1 MQTKYE
7 KIASTIRERIKNGT
21 YPVGSL
27 LPNQTDLV
35 LEFEVSRMTIKK
47 AIDILRMEGL
57 VYSQRGMGTKIL
69 DHSFWD
75 KDVSPIKEYD
85 GLSYQMEKQNKKLES
100 SVIKFDVV
108 FPNKDIQK
116 KLLLKAEQP
125 IYKIIRLRILEGKP
139 FVIEHTIMPCDLVPN
154 LTTDILEKS
163 VYAYLKGGLGLQFGG
178 AYRTFQADRAEEYD
192 KKYLGCDD
200 SDPILE
206 VQQVIYLKDGTP
218 IEFSKSRNR
227 YDTRSY
233 SILDVD
239 YS

>member
-21 YPVGSL
+21 YPVDSL

-35 LEFEVSRMTIKK
+35 LEFGVSRMTIKK
-47 AIDILRMEGL
+47 AIEILMMEGL

-100 SVIKFDVV
+100 SVIKFDVG

-163 VYAYLKGGLGLQFGG
+163 VYAYLKGELGLQFGG
-178 AYRTFQADRAEEYD
+178 AYRTFQADRAEGYD
-192 KKYLGCDD
+192 KKYLECDD

>member
-21 YPVGSL
+21 YPVDSL

-35 LEFEVSRMTIKK
+35 LEFGVSRMTIKK
-47 AIDILRMEGL
+47 AIEILMMEGL

-100 SVIKFDVV
+100 SVIKFDVG
-108 FPNKDIQK
+108 FPNKEIQK

-125 IYKIIRLRILEGKP
+125 IYQIIRLRILEGKP

-163 VYAYLKGGLGLQFGG
+163 VYTYLKKGLGLQFGG
-178 AYRTFQADRAEEYD
+178 AYRTFQADRAEEHD
-192 KKYLGCDD
+192 KKYLECDD